1 MHEFLNGKHAAFNSH
16 RYQSNPGLFTNVR
29 ARVESLTENWVKFHF
44 SELEKCIFWEP
55 TLLKEVFLREKYREL
70 NRKRYRKMQEENS
83 HNALCTIILW
93 AAESI
98 DPESVAGMPLL
109 GINSLSPLF
118 FFISW
123 EISPERI
130 QCPDKTK
137 RSPKT
142 WCTEQKTINVRRLR
156 RLMGPIKFCNRNSRF
171 DLFDWN
177 RFKIK

>member
-1 MHEFLNGKHAAFNSH
+1 MLFYISHNLSHFLNPVHEFLNGKHAAFNSH

-118 FFISW
+118 FLYPGRYLLKGSNVQIK
-123 EISPERI
+123 P
-130 QCPDKTK
+130 
-137 RSPKT
+137 
-142 WCTEQKTINVRRLR
+142 NVRRR
-156 RLMGPIKFCNRNSRF
+156 RDVRSRK
-171 DLFDWN
+171 
-177 RFKIK
+177 R